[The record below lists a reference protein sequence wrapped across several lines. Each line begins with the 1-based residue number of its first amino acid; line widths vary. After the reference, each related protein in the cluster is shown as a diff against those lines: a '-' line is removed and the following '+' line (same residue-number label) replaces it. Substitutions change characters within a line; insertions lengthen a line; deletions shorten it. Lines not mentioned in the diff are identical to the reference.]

1 MINKF
6 GEWQDEYCHTPAGDP
21 LFKTVR
27 NYVPGV
33 LRAVATSTDSTM
45 WFARIEGYETF
56 TSTDYNLSY
65 QPLHI
70 CQAECDRFAFHIL
83 RETFR
88 IIGPELFSL
97 EV

>member
-6 GEWQDEYCHTPAGDP
+6 GEWQDQYGHTPAGDS

-27 NYVPGV
+27 NYVLGV
-33 LRAVATSTDSTM
+33 LRTVATSTDGAM

-56 TSTDYNLSY
+56 TSTDYKLSY

-83 RETFR
+83 REMFC
-88 IIGPELFSL
+88 IIRPELFSL